1 MIRVSIVEDNDQFRK
16 ALETI
21 ITHGKDTTLVGSY
34 TSAEK
39 ALTGLEQSPPDVAI
53 VDVSLP
59 GMSGPELIVRLKNK
73 IHQTQFMVCTIH
85 DDNDT
90 IFEAL
95 KSGAAGYILKDPVT
109 AEEILKAIRDLYN
122 GGSPMSPFIA
132 RKVIG
137 SFQKP
142 VINDVNSL
150 LSLREKEVLELV
162 AQGLLYKEIA
172 LRLTISTE
180 TVKKHL
186 KNIYQKLHVQNKVEA
201 LNKFR
206 LFAI

>member
-1 MIRVSIVEDNDQFRK
+1 MIKVAVVEDNDQFRK

-21 ITHGKDTTLVGSY
+21 INQEKDTELLGSY

-39 ALTGLEQSPPDVAI
+39 ALSALEQAPPDVAI
-53 VDVSLP
+53 IDISLP
-59 GMSGPELIVRLKNK
+59 GMKGTELIVRLRDKLR
-73 IHQTQFMVCTIH
+73 HTLFMVCTIH

-95 KSGAAGYILKDPVT
+95 KCGAAGYILKDPIT
-109 AEEILKAIRDLYN
+109 AEEITKAIRDLYN

-137 SFQKP
+137 NFQKP

-150 LSLREKEVLELV
+150 LSQREKEVLELV
-162 AQGLLYKEIA
+162 AHGLLYKEIA
-172 LRLTISTE
+172 LRLTISAE

-206 LFAI
+206 PR

>member
-1 MIRVSIVEDNDQFRK
+1 MIKVAIVEDNDHFRT

-21 ITHGKDTTLVGSY
+21 VNQEKDLTLAGSY

-39 ALTGLEQSPPDVAI
+39 ALSALEQSSPDIAI
-53 VDVSLP
+53 VDISLP
-59 GMSGPELIVRLKNK
+59 GMRGTELIVRLKDK
-73 IHQTQFMVCTIH
+73 IRQTQFMVCTIH

-90 IFEAL
+90 VFEAL
-95 KSGAAGYILKDPVT
+95 KSGASGYILKDPVT
-109 AEEILKAIRDLYN
+109 AIEIVKAIHDLYN

-137 SFQKP
+137 TFQKP
-142 VINDVNSL
+142 TINDVNSL
-150 LSLREKEVLELV
+150 LSQREKEVLEQV

-172 LRLTISTE
+172 IRLAISPE

-206 LFAI
+206 LL

>member
-1 MIRVSIVEDNDQFRK
+1 MITIAIVEDNDQFRIGLEEIIK
-16 ALETI
+16 GQKEFAL
-21 ITHGKDTTLVGSY
+21 LGSY

-39 ALTGLEQSPPDVAI
+39 AFIALPDNPTDI
-53 VDVSLP
+53 VICDISLP
-59 GMSGPELIVRLKNK
+59 GMRGTELIVRLKDK
-73 IHQTQFMVCTIH
+73 MPQTQFMVCSIH

-95 KSGAAGYILKDPVT
+95 KCGASGYILKDPVT
-109 AEEILKAIRDLYN
+109 ADEIIKAVRDLYN

-142 VINDVNSL
+142 VINEENSI
-150 LSLREKEVLELV
+150 LSIREKEVLELLSK
-162 AQGLLYKEIA
+162 GLLYKEIA
-172 LRLTISTE
+172 DRLGVTHE

-186 KNIYQKLHVQNKVEA
+186 KNIYQKLHVQNKIEA
-201 LNKFR
+201 LNKFK
-206 LFAI
+206 LL

>member
-1 MIRVSIVEDNDQFRK
+1 MIKVALVEDNDHFRT

-21 ITHGKDTTLVGSY
+21 VSQEKDLTLVGSF

-39 ALTGLEQSPPDVAI
+39 AVSALEQDPPDIAI
-53 VDVSLP
+53 IDISLP
-59 GMSGPELIVRLKNK
+59 GMRGTDLIVRLKDK
-73 IHQTQFMVCTIH
+73 IRQTQFMVCTIH

-90 IFEAL
+90 VFEAL
-95 KSGAAGYILKDPVT
+95 KSGASGYILKDPVT
-109 AEEILKAIRDLYN
+109 AIEIVKAIHDLYN

-137 SFQKP
+137 TFQKP
-142 VINDVNSL
+142 AINDVNSL
-150 LSLREKEVLELV
+150 LSQREKEVLGLV
-162 AQGLLYKEIA
+162 AQGLLYKKIA
-172 LRLTISTE
+172 IRLTISTE

-206 LFAI
+206 LL

>member
-1 MIRVSIVEDNDQFRK
+1 MIRVSIIEDNDQFRK

-21 ITHGKDTTLVGSY
+21 INQVKDTTLVDSY

-39 ALTGLEQSPPDVAI
+39 ALIGLLQSPPDIAI
-53 VDVSLP
+53 VDISLP
-59 GMSGPELIVRLKNK
+59 GIRGTELIVRMKDK
-73 IHQTQFMVCTIH
+73 IRNTQFMVCTIH

-95 KSGAAGYILKDPVT
+95 KSGASGYILKDPVT
-109 AEEILKAIRDLYN
+109 VEEISKAIHDLYN

-137 SFQKP
+137 TFQKP
-142 VINDVNSL
+142 AINDANSL

-162 AQGLLYKEIA
+162 AKGLLYKEIA
-172 LRLTISTE
+172 LRLEISTE

-206 LFAI
+206 LM

>member
-1 MIRVSIVEDNDQFRK
+1 MK
-16 ALETI
+16 GT
-21 ITHGKDTTLVGSY
+21 
-34 TSAEK
+34 
-39 ALTGLEQSPPDVAI
+39 
-53 VDVSLP
+53 
-59 GMSGPELIVRLKNK
+59 ELIVRLRDKLR
-73 IHQTQFMVCTIH
+73 HTLFMVCTIH

-95 KSGAAGYILKDPVT
+95 KCGAAGYILKDPVT
-109 AEEILKAIRDLYN
+109 ADEIIKAIRDLYN
-122 GGSPMSPFIA
+122 GGSPMSPFVA

-137 SFQKP
+137 TFQKP

-150 LSLREKEVLELV
+150 LSQREKEVLELV

-172 LRLTISTE
+172 LRLTISAE

-206 LFAI
+206 LL

>member
-1 MIRVSIVEDNDQFRK
+1 MIKVAIVEDNDQFRT

-21 ITHGKDTTLVGSY
+21 VEQEKDTMLAGSY

-39 ALTGLEQSPPDVAI
+39 ALIGLMQSPPDIAI
-53 VDVSLP
+53 VDISLP
-59 GMSGPELIVRLKNK
+59 GLRGPELIVRLKDK
-73 IHQTQFMVCTIH
+73 IPQTLFMVCSIH

-95 KSGAAGYILKDPVT
+95 KSGASGYILKVPVT
-109 AEEILKAIRDLYN
+109 AEDILRAIRDLYN

-132 RKVIG
+132 RKVIN

-142 VINDVNSL
+142 VVNEVHSL
-150 LSLREKEVLELV
+150 LSLREKEVLELLSK
-162 AQGLLYKEIA
+162 GLLYKEIA
-172 LRLTISTE
+172 GQLGVGTE

-201 LNKFR
+201 VNKFR
-206 LFAI
+206 LL

>member
-1 MIRVSIVEDNDQFRK
+1 MIKIAIVEDNDHFRK

-21 ITHGKDTTLVGSY
+21 IKQEKDTELVGSY

-39 ALTGLEQSPPDVAI
+39 AMSALEQSPPDIAI
-53 VDVSLP
+53 IDISLP
-59 GMSGPELIVRLKNK
+59 GMRGTELIVRLKDK
-73 IHQTQFMVCTIH
+73 IRQTQFMVCTIH
-85 DDNDT
+85 DDNET

-95 KSGAAGYILKDPVT
+95 KSGASGYLLKDPVT
-109 AEEILKAIRDLYN
+109 AEEIIKAIHDLYK

-137 SFQKP
+137 AFQKP
-142 VINDVNSL
+142 AINDANSL
-150 LSLREKEVLELV
+150 LSQREKEVLALV
-162 AQGLLYKEIA
+162 AQGLMYKEIA
-172 LRLTISTE
+172 IRLEISTE

-186 KNIYQKLHVQNKVEA
+186 KNIYHKLHVQNKVEA

-206 LFAI
+206 LL

>member
-1 MIRVSIVEDNDQFRK
+1 MIKVAIVEDNNQFRT
-16 ALETI
+16 ALEAIVTQE
-21 ITHGKDTTLVGSY
+21 KDTTLVGSY

-39 ALTGLEQSPPDVAI
+39 ALSALEQTPPDIAI
-53 VDVSLP
+53 VDISLP
-59 GMSGPELIVRLKNK
+59 GMRGTELIVRLKDK
-73 IHQTQFMVCTIH
+73 IRQTQFMVCTIH

-95 KSGAAGYILKDPVT
+95 KSGASGYILKDPVT
-109 AEEILKAIRDLYN
+109 AEEIVKAIHDLYN

-137 SFQKP
+137 TFQKP

-150 LSLREKEVLELV
+150 LSQREKEVLELV
-162 AQGLLYKEIA
+162 AKGLLYKEIA

-186 KNIYQKLHVQNKVEA
+186 KNIYHKLHVQNKVEA

-206 LFAI
+206 LL

>member
-1 MIRVSIVEDNDQFRK
+1 MIRVAIIEDNDQFRK

-21 ITHGKDTTLVGSY
+21 VNQIKDTTLLGSY

-39 ALTGLEQSPPDVAI
+39 AMVGLLQYPPDIAI
-53 VDVSLP
+53 VDISLP
-59 GMSGPELIVRLKNK
+59 GMRGTELIVRIKDK
-73 IHQTQFMVCTIH
+73 IRNTQFMVCTIH

-95 KSGAAGYILKDPVT
+95 KSGASGYILKDPITV
-109 AEEILKAIRDLYN
+109 EEISKAIYDLYN

-137 SFQKP
+137 TFQKP
-142 VINDVNSL
+142 MINDENSL
-150 LSLREKEVLELV
+150 LSSREKEVLELV
-162 AQGLLYKEIA
+162 AKGLIYKEVA
-172 LRLTISTE
+172 HRLEISAD

-186 KNIYQKLHVQNKVEA
+186 KNIYQKLHVQNKIEA

-206 LFAI
+206 LM

>member
-1 MIRVSIVEDNDQFRK
+1 MITVSIVEDNEQFRD

-21 ITHGKDTTLVGSY
+21 ITGQNEFALIGSY

-39 ALTGLEQSPPDVAI
+39 AIVALPENPPDI
-53 VDVSLP
+53 LICDISLP
-59 GMSGPELIVRLKNK
+59 GMRGTELIVRMKDKLT
-73 IHQTQFMVCTIH
+73 QTQFMVCSIH

-95 KSGAAGYILKDPVT
+95 KCGASGYILKDPIT
-109 AEEILKAIRDLYN
+109 TDEITKAIRDLYN

-132 RKVIG
+132 RKVIS

-142 VINDVNSL
+142 TTSDVHSI
-150 LSLREKEVLELV
+150 LSQREKEVLELLSK
-162 AQGLLYKEIA
+162 GLLYKEIA
-172 LRLTISTE
+172 QQLGVGSE

-186 KNIYQKLHVQNKVEA
+186 KNIYQKLHVQNKIEA
-201 LNKFR
+201 LNKFK
-206 LFAI
+206 LL

>member
-1 MIRVSIVEDNDQFRK
+1 MIKVALVEDNDLFRT

-21 ITHGKDTTLVGSY
+21 VSQEKDLTLAGSFS
-34 TSAEK
+34 SAEK
-39 ALTGLEQSPPDVAI
+39 ALSALERYPPDIAI
-53 VDVSLP
+53 VDISLP
-59 GMSGPELIVRLKNK
+59 GMRGPELISRLKDK
-73 IHQTQFMVCTIH
+73 ISQTQFMVCTIH

-95 KSGAAGYILKDPVT
+95 KSGASGYILKDPVT
-109 AEEILKAIRDLYN
+109 AIEIVKAIHDLYN

-137 SFQKP
+137 TFQKP
-142 VINDVNSL
+142 AINDVNSL
-150 LSLREKEVLELV
+150 LSQREKEVLELV
-162 AQGLLYKEIA
+162 SQGLLYKEVAI
-172 LRLTISTE
+172 RLTISPE

-206 LFAI
+206 PM